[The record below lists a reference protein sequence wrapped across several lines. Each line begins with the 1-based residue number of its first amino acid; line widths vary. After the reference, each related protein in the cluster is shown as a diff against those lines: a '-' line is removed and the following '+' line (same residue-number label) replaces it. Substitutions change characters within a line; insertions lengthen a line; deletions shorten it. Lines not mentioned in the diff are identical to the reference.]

1 MVRLPYR
8 HFVTSWLPD
17 DYFVMVKRDYRVLSS
32 HSSYRYDILKKKKEN
47 VFSSHDKRKREILL
61 ILQTLQCCKL
71 LLATLKAATANELN
85 NQHWMEK
92 LFEE

>member
-1 MVRLPYR
+1 MISL
-8 HFVTSWLPD
+8 
-17 DYFVMVKRDYRVLSS
+17 
-32 HSSYRYDILKKKKEN
+32 KKKEN

-61 ILQTLQCCKL
+61 ILQTLQRCQL
-71 LLATLKAATANELN
+71 PLATLKAATANELN

>member
-17 DYFVMVKRDYRVLSS
+17 DYSVMVKRDYRVISS
-32 HSSYRYDILKKKKEN
+32 HSSYRYDILKKKKKTSFHHMISEKEKYCW
-47 VFSSHDKRKREILL
+47 FFKRYSVVNF
-61 ILQTLQCCKL
+61 
-71 LLATLKAATANELN
+71 LKAATANELN

>member
-1 MVRLPYR
+1 
-8 HFVTSWLPD
+8 
-17 DYFVMVKRDYRVLSS
+17 MVKRDYRVLSS

-61 ILQTLQCCKL
+61 ILQTLQCCKHVLQTKSCGFFIKNCCKL